1 MLKSLSIFT
10 GNSNRALADEICKFV
25 EIPLGRADV
34 THFSDGEIYVEVGE
48 NVRGVNCFVVQPTC
62 SPPNQALMELLI
74 MIDALK
80 RASAGSIVAIIP
92 YFGYARQ
99 DRKAKPRTPITAKLV
114 ANLITAAGADR
125 ALAMDLHAGQIQGF
139 FDIPFDHLYAM
150 PVLIDELRVLGF
162 GGEQTVVCRPTP
174 AASSA
179 PARSPSGSAPGL
191 AIIDKR
197 RPAPNVS
204 EIMNIVGDVR
214 GKKAVIVDDI
224 IDTAGTLTNA
234 AHAIINAG
242 AASVSACAS
251 HAVFSGKAVQ
261 RIEDS
266 PLQHVVVTN
275 TIPLSEVGAGVHQG
289 PGQERRSPAR
299 RGDQAHPPRR
309 LDQQLVR
316 LGTRRCENNVME
328 VGKLTVSLRGR
339 SGKGAVAQASRAG
352 QGPGRLLRR
361 LGRGRIEPL
370 PITVDVKALRAALDP
385 VRKRNTVIKP
395 HDRGRRRAARAARAG
410 QGHTRST
417 RCAATS
423 PTSTCSRSIR
433 TRRSAPRCRWSST
446 ASPRARSTAASSAS
460 CCAA

>member
-10 GNSNRALADEICKFV
+10 GNANRALAEEICKFV

-34 THFSDGEIYVEVGE
+34 THFSDGEIYVEIGE

-62 SPPNQALMELLI
+62 SPPNQSLMELLI

-150 PVLIDELRVLGF
+150 PVLIEELRALGF
-162 GGEQTVVCRPTP
+162 TGDQTVVVSPDAGGVER
-174 AASSA
+174 ARAYSKRLGAS
-179 PARSPSGSAPGL
+179 L

-204 EIMNIVGDVR
+204 EVMNIVGDVK
-214 GKKAVIVDDI
+214 GKKAIIVDDI
-224 IDTAGTLTNA
+224 IDTAGTLTQA
-234 AHAIINAG
+234 AIAIINAG

-261 RIEDS
+261 RITDS
-266 PLQHVVVTN
+266 PLQQVIVTN
-275 TIPLSEVGAGVHQG
+275 TIPLAEA
-289 PGQERRSPAR
+289 GQECAK
-299 RGDQAHPPRR
+299 
-309 LDQQLVR
+309 VR
-316 LGTRRCENNVME
+316 VKS
-328 VGKLTVSLRGR
+328 V
-339 SGKGAVAQASRAG
+339 
-352 QGPGRLLRR
+352 GRLL
-361 LGRGRIEPL
+361 GEAIKRIHHG
-370 PITVDVKALRAALDP
+370 D
-385 VRKRNTVIKP
+385 
-395 HDRGRRRAARAARAG
+395 
-410 QGHTRST
+410 
-417 RCAATS
+417 
-423 PTSTCSRSIR
+423 SI
-433 TRRSAPRCRWSST
+433 SSLFV
-446 ASPRARSTAASSAS
+446 
-460 CCAA
+460 

>member
-10 GNSNRALADEICKFV
+10 GNANRALADEICKFV

-62 SPPNQALMELLI
+62 SPPNQSLMELLI

-139 FDIPFDHLYAM
+139 FDIPFDHLYSM
-150 PVLIDELRVLGF
+150 PVLIEELRSLGY
-162 GGEQTVVCRPTP
+162 GGEQTVVVSPDAGGVER
-174 AASSA
+174 
-179 PARSPSGSAPGL
+179 ARAFSKRLGAGL

-197 RPAPNVS
+197 RPAPNVT
-204 EIMNIVGDVR
+204 EVMNIVGDVK
-214 GKKAVIVDDI
+214 GKKTVIVDDI

-242 AASVSACAS
+242 ASSVAACAS

-261 RIEDS
+261 RITES
-266 PLQHVVVTN
+266 PLSHVVVTN
-275 TIPLSEVGAGVHQG
+275 TIPLDDAGAACQKV
-289 PGQERRSPAR
+289 RVRS
-299 RGDQAHPPRR
+299 
-309 LDQQLVR
+309 V
-316 LGTRRCENNVME
+316 
-328 VGKLTVSLRGR
+328 
-339 SGKGAVAQASRAG
+339 
-352 QGPGRLLRR
+352 GRLL
-361 LGRGRIEPL
+361 GEAIKRIHHG
-370 PITVDVKALRAALDP
+370 D
-385 VRKRNTVIKP
+385 
-395 HDRGRRRAARAARAG
+395 
-410 QGHTRST
+410 
-417 RCAATS
+417 
-423 PTSTCSRSIR
+423 SI
-433 TRRSAPRCRWSST
+433 SSLFM
-446 ASPRARSTAASSAS
+446 
-460 CCAA
+460 